1 MNSVFFASTV
11 VTTIGE
17 FSQECLP
24 SMNYVYSQSCFH
36 DMVHGGVASCQD
48 NLLG

>member
-17 FSQECLP
+17 SIQEGLP
-24 SMNYVYSQSCFH
+24 SMNYVYWQSCFR
-36 DMVHGGVASCQD
+36 DIVHGEVS
-48 NLLG
+48 L